1 MSKCIL
7 LKKHI
12 KSQTF
17 FNYREFDFLNKQL
30 SKLKQTSKQQNLK
43 EKQNKVKKQ

>member
-1 MSKCIL
+1 MYFTKETYKIPN
-7 LKKHI
+7 
-12 KSQTF
+12 F